1 LGSPVEGVA
10 IVGFDQGRSADS
22 SEASVTDPFP
32 AVPPDGD
39 FFGAT
44 SIHRDPE
51 DIVLVRELTL
61 QQLSDWML
69 QQYEIFRL
77 PERYLKL
84 FRDFDRLKSG
94 LSPIFK
100 EMREGDTIWVAE
112 SRLRASLWGHEGIAL
127 VRNSRPVVYIRM
139 RNF

>member
-1 LGSPVEGVA
+1 VH
-10 IVGFDQGRSADS
+10 
-22 SEASVTDPFP
+22 DPFP
-32 AVPPDGD
+32 AVPPEGD
-39 FFGAT
+39 FYPAT

-69 QQYEIFRL
+69 RQYEIFRL

-84 FRDFDRLKSG
+84 FRDLDRLKSG

-100 EMREGDTIWVAE
+100 EMRAGDTIWVAE
-112 SRLRASLWGHEGIAL
+112 SRLRTSLWGHEGIAL
-127 VRNSRPVVYIRM
+127 VRDSRPVVYIRM